1 MANPVTVSVQL
12 VAAITNGVCLS
23 QTPAAAGLLT
33 MNGSLVTGGVATFDV
48 ARRVGITSAGND
60 STVVFTVTGTNRWG
74 NTITDTATGANGAVV
89 AQTALD
95 FLTVTSIRSSAAT
108 ANAITAGTS
117 GVGSSEWQAC
127 DTMVPFWALSVA
139 VSVSGAVTYT
149 VEHTYDDPNKLG
161 TTLIAPPQQFS
172 LEGQSNSPPIA
183 WPNPSLIG
191 KNTSG
196 EAQYANQPIFA
207 YRVTVTAGTGRAT
220 LQAIQVGLFH

>member
-1 MANPVTVSVQL
+1 MANPVSVSVQL

-33 MNGSLVTGGVATFDV
+33 MNGSLVTGGVARFDV

-60 STVVFTVTGTNRWG
+60 AAVVFTVTGTNRWG

-95 FLTVTSIRSSAAT
+95 FLTVTSIRTSAAT
-108 ANAITAGTS
+108 ANAITAGSTS
-117 GVGSSEWQAC
+117 VGSSEWQVC
-127 DTMVPFWALSVA
+127 DIMVSYWALAVA
-139 VSVSGAVTYT
+139 VSVSGTVTYT

-161 TTLIAPPQQFS
+161 TTLVAPPQQFS
-172 LEGQSNSPPIA
+172 LEGQSNSPPVA
-183 WPNPSLIG
+183 WPNPSLTG
-191 KNTSG
+191 KNAAG

-207 YRVTVTAGTGRAT
+207 YRVTVNAGTGKAI
-220 LQAIQVGLFH
+220 LQAIHAGLFR